1 MGLIG
6 GMGFGLVVRGAEVS
20 LLAVAVLGFGTAVM
34 IFILGSFL
42 VRERYRRPPKPL
54 SPVEYAHARRE
65 AEELMASLAPRAM
78 LLAEAEKAAAC
89 AADASPRDRDVRRG
103 ARDLLESAA
112 ATGFWEGF
120 AAASVLVEED
130 PEEAIRELRR
140 LACLLETS
148 LERVNR
154 AAELL
159 SGGLVVGAQRGLAGR
174 SRDDGRA

>member
-1 MGLIG
+1 MIGLFG
-6 GMGFGLVVRGAEVS
+6 GIGFGLVVKGAGVS
-20 LLAVAVLGFGTAVM
+20 LLAVAVLGFGTLVM

-42 VRERYRRPPKPL
+42 AREGYRRAPKPL
-54 SPVEYAHARRE
+54 SPVEFAHARRE

-78 LLAEAEKAAAC
+78 LLAEAEKAAAR
-89 AADASPRDRDVRRG
+89 AAGARSQDRDVQRG
-103 ARDLLESAA
+103 VRDLLECAA

-120 AAASVLVEED
+120 VAASVLVEED

-140 LACLLETS
+140 LAGPLETS

-159 SGGLVVGAQRGLAGR
+159 SGGQVAGGQRGLAGR
-174 SRDDGRA
+174 SREDG